1 MYDSSDC
8 SFIRIK
14 KPPKQQ
20 KCPVSGTNPTITSM
34 EESFAASEAA
44 RGPSCSS
51 QNVSTRQ
58 NISES
63 LNISC
68 EDYQKVRKAGE
79 DHILLDVRVKEQF
92 DLCSLPGAINIP
104 LRSLPNKMEEI
115 SNMTDGSK
123 PIYCICRR
131 GIASVK
137 ATNIIAEAASEYP
150 NLASIKNVA
159 GGLNSWRSKVDESFP
174 KY

>member
-34 EESFAASEAA
+34 EESFAASAAA

-51 QNVSTRQ
+51 NIVSGAE
-58 NISES
+58 ISES

-68 EDYQKVRKAGE
+68 EDYEEVRKAGE

-104 LRSLPNKMEEI
+104 LRSLPDRMEEI

-123 PIYCICRR
+123 PIFCICRR
-131 GIASVK
+131 GIASVR
-137 ATNIIAEAASEYP
+137 ATNIIAKAASEYP
-150 NLASIKNVA
+150 NLASIKNVS
-159 GGLNSWRSKVDESFP
+159 GGLNSWRSKVDGTFP